1 MKKLTKKQTNEVC
14 AAILEAKSHFMDKD
28 PEREFTECICR
39 NIGYYGQQIET
50 LVNLIQHGYEDR
62 FTFDQIKEIYDI

>member
-28 PEREFTECICR
+28 PEREFTEWICR
-39 NIGYYGQQIET
+39 NIGYYGQQIEI

-62 FTFDQIKEIYDI
+62 LTFDQVKEIYDI